1 MSSQVTNHK
10 CPACTGPLHFA
21 GASGKLECEYCGS
34 AFDVAEIEALY
45 AEKEAAAVEASAAA
59 EAKEAEAAEEVHE
72 VHEDSGWNMSATDD
86 WGEDAGNMKAYSCPS
101 CGAELICDSTTAA
114 TSCPYCDNPT
124 IIPGQFSGVLKPD
137 YVIPFKVSK
146 EDAVK
151 ALKNYYKG
159 KKFLPKAFSETNHVE
174 DIKGIY
180 VPFWLYDGTVMG
192 NISYSCT
199 RVNSYISGDER
210 VTITEAYTEYRG
222 GHVSFSKIPADAST
236 KMPDDHMDSIEPF
249 DYNELKPFS
258 TAYLPGYLADKYD
271 VSAEENAARAYDRA
285 KQSLRDEM
293 AADVQKHNLYTTQVA
308 TYENIQLDQ
317 GKVSYA
323 LLPVY
328 MLTTK
333 WNGKNFLF
341 AMNGQT
347 GKFIGDLPVSMA
359 KFFAW
364 FGGISVPLI
373 VILSIL
379 MMFL

>member
-180 VPFWLYDGTVMG
+180 VPFWLYDGVVQG
-192 NISYSCT
+192 NINFDCT
-199 RVNSYISGDER
+199 RVETFTTSDER
-210 VTITEAYTEYRG
+210 IVRTHHFREYRSG
-222 GHVSFSKIPADAST
+222 FVPFEKIPADAST

-249 DYNELKPFS
+249 DYSEMKPFS
-258 TAYLPGYLADKYD
+258 TAYLPGFLADKYD
-271 VSAEENAARAYDRA
+271 VSADENANRAYERA

-293 AADVQKHNLYTTQVA
+293 TSDVSKRGYA
-308 TYENIQLDQ
+308 TNIPMHEDIYLQQ
-317 GKVSYA
+317 GNVSY
-323 LLPVY
+323 
-328 MLTTK
+328 
-333 WNGKNFLF
+333 
-341 AMNGQT
+341 
-347 GKFIGDLPVSMA
+347 
-359 KFFAW
+359 
-364 FGGISVPLI
+364 
-373 VILSIL
+373 
-379 MMFL
+379 

>member
-10 CPACTGPLHFA
+10 CPACTGPLQFV

-34 AFDVAEIEALY
+34 SYEVAEIEALY
-45 AEKEAAAVEASAAA
+45 AQKEAAAEEASAAA
-59 EAKEAEAAEEVHE
+59 AAKEAEQAEANAAQSEA
-72 VHEDSGWNMSATDD
+72 GWTMSATDD
-86 WGEDAGNMKAYSCPS
+86 WGADAGNMKAYTCPS
-101 CGAELICDSTTAA
+101 CGAELICDATTAA

-159 KKFLPKAFSETNHVE
+159 KKLLPKAFSETNHVE

>member
-10 CPACTGPLHFA
+10 CPACTGPLHFV

-151 ALKNYYKG
+151 ALKIYYKG

-180 VPFWLYDGTVMG
+180 VPFWLYDGVVQG
-192 NISYSCT
+192 NINFDCT
-199 RVNSYISGDER
+199 RVETFTTSDER
-210 VTITEAYTEYRG
+210 IVRTHHFREYRSG
-222 GHVSFSKIPADAST
+222 FVPFEKIPADAST

-249 DYNELKPFS
+249 DYSEMKPFS

-271 VSAEENAARAYDRA
+271 VSADENANRAYERA

-293 AADVQKHNLYTTQVA
+293 TSDVSKRGYA
-308 TYENIQLDQ
+308 TNIPMHEDIYLQQ
-317 GKVSYA
+317 GNVSYA

-333 WNGKNFLF
+333 WNGQQFLF

-347 GKFIGDLPVSMA
+347 GKFIGDLPISKS
-359 KFFAW
+359 KFFGW
-364 FGGISVPLI
+364 FAGISVPLMI
-373 VILSIL
+373 LFAVIS
-379 MMFL
+379 MFL

>member
-10 CPACTGPLHFA
+10 CPACTGPLHFV

-34 AFDVAEIEALY
+34 AYEVAEIEALY
-45 AEKEAAAVEASAAA
+45 AQKEAAAEEASAAA
-59 EAKEAEAAEEVHE
+59 AAKEAQQAEQ
-72 VHEDSGWNMSATDD
+72 HEDAGWNMSATED
-86 WGEDAGNMKAYSCPS
+86 WGADAGNMKAYTCPS
-101 CGAELICDSTTAA
+101 CGAELICDGTTAA

-180 VPFWLYDGTVMG
+180 VPFWLYDGMVQGSMTFD
-192 NISYSCT
+192 CT
-199 RVNSYISGDER
+199 KDEVFTTSDER
-210 VTITEAYTEYRG
+210 VVRTHHFTEYRSG
-222 GHVSFSKIPADAST
+222 YVPFEKIPADAST

-249 DYNELKPFS
+249 DYSEMKPFS

-271 VSAEENAARAYDRA
+271 VSIEENAERAYSRA

-293 AADVQKHNLYTTQVA
+293 TDDVSCGLYNTHVPV
-308 TYENIQLDQ
+308 YEDIYLEQ
-317 GKVSYA
+317 GDVSYA

-333 WNGKNFLF
+333 WNGQQFLF

-347 GKFIGDLPVSMA
+347 GKFIGDLPISMS
-359 KFFAW
+359 KVIAW
-364 FGGISVPLI
+364 FAGISVPLI
-373 VILSIL
+373 VILSII
-379 MMFL
+379 MMFV